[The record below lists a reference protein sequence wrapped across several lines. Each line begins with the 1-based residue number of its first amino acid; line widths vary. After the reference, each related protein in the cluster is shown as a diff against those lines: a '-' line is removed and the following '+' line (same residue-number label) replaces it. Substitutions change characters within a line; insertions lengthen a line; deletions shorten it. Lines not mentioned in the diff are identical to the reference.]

1 MPSPVRSTNIVHPIT
16 DAHLRNP
23 DTYAATLPLMQRNIS
38 QLDEGYSEGETR
50 SHSDS
55 EMTSYPDMDADT
67 QHVLGLVLAL
77 PEEQRRLFAESI
89 IRSLPNPDKDLLGRY
104 CNSLTHF
111 DPAHYLPA
119 ELMLSMLSY
128 LEPRDLLA
136 ASSVSR
142 AWRERGQDEKLWRS
156 CFAREGWVLDRSKIE
171 EFEERMQRRVKT
183 SGQGGQKSAK
193 ELQRR
198 SSRKRKT
205 EEAFNES
212 EVVPD
217 SASLEGGDEAVRE
230 QTNQGGEVIM
240 EGVELGPHRPHP
252 SSRQVS
258 SDNMGRPGMDTR
270 RSSTES
276 ATSLTTFSPRRNHAD
291 EYRTPAEIQS
301 NLLPGLWRPNTTQ
314 PKVSWPYLYK
324 QRARLER
331 NWEKGAYTMFRLPQ
345 PEHPEEG
352 HTECVYTIQH
362 TSSHLVSGSR
372 DWTIRIWDLNTYRLK
387 GKPLR
392 GHDASVLCLQFDER
406 PEHDLIVSGG
416 SDAHV
421 IIWRFST
428 GEVIRKMMN
437 AHDESVLNLRFDD
450 RYIVTCSK
458 DKSVKVWSRRA
469 MHRSDPLVPSFL
481 LPLLDRGNCL
491 HYDIKTDM
499 FREHA
504 LLINFGPPM
513 SGAHQ
518 AAVNAVQIHDNII
531 VSASG
536 DRTVKAWN
544 IDTGKH
550 TRTYSGHTKGIAC
563 VQYDGRRIISGSS
576 DNTVRIF
583 DAQSAAEVACLT
595 GHESL
600 VRTVQARFGDMD
612 TLTDEELYDEA
623 KATDKAFFQALEAGM
638 AMPSGSRRLSKRNAG
653 SSRPEDVMALGTKV
667 PPGGGGS
674 RWAKI
679 VSGSYDE
686 TIILWKRDRDGK
698 WAPKQTLS
706 MDGILRN
713 NARRQAR
720 TLNPPPPGGWP
731 AVPAMQ
737 AAHANAAQPAQQP
750 GGGLGAGIAG
760 IAAQQ
765 LLGPPANMP
774 PGLQQALA
782 QLQHQHAL
790 AQIQHH
796 QQQQA
801 HGQGHGHGRPPASAV
816 AAAANGHPLHPT
828 ATVGNNS
835 LHPAAAITH
844 SPTSSSGVVALPG
857 PAVLLPTNPSLN
869 LLPNHPPPA
878 SHPPSAP
885 HTHQLPLPA
894 AILAPATTA
903 PPSGN
908 ANPSAPTA
916 HPPPSTTAQSALASA
931 AAPAPAPTAN
941 PPTAQPLNPNPNPNP
956 VAPNPTPNPHSAR
969 ESNRVFKLQFDAR
982 RIVCCSQHRVI
993 VGWDFAN
1000 GEKELERVGGW
1011 CVETS

>member
-1 MPSPVRSTNIVHPIT
+1 
-16 DAHLRNP
+16 
-23 DTYAATLPLMQRNIS
+23 MQRNIS

-55 EMTSYPDMDADT
+55 EITSYPDMDAAT
-67 QHVLGLVLAL
+67 QHVLSLVLAL

-142 AWRERGQDEKLWRS
+142 AWRERGQDEKLWRT

-183 SGQGGQKSAK
+183 SGQVGQKSAK

-205 EEAFNES
+205 EEAFNDG
-212 EVVPD
+212 EVVGNA
-217 SASLEGGDEAVRE
+217 ASLEDGDEAVRE
-230 QTNQGGEVIM
+230 HINHGSEDAM
-240 EGVELGPHRPHP
+240 EGVELDSHQPDALSRRA
-252 SSRQVS
+252 SSE
-258 SDNMGRPGMDTR
+258 DTGRPKMNTR

-276 ATSLTTFSPRRNHAD
+276 ATSMTTFSPRQKHAD
-291 EYRTPAEIQS
+291 EYRTQAEIQF
-301 NLLPGLWRPNTTQ
+301 NLVPGLWRPNTTQ

-331 NWEKGAYTMFRLPQ
+331 NWEKGAYTMFRLPR

-372 DWTIRIWDLNTYRLK
+372 DWTSRIWDLNTYRLK
-387 GKPLR
+387 GQPLR

-421 IIWRFST
+421 LIWRFST

-491 HYDIKTDM
+491 HYDMKTDM

-638 AMPSGSRRLSKRNAG
+638 PMPSGSRRLSKRNAG
-653 SSRPEDVMALGTKV
+653 SSRPEDLMALGTKV

-686 TIILWKRDRDGK
+686 TIILWKRDREGK

-731 AVPAMQ
+731 AVPAL
-737 AAHANAAQPAQQP
+737 QPAPQP
-750 GGGLGAGIAG
+750 AGGLGAGIAG

-796 QQQQA
+796 QQQAQNP
-801 HGQGHGHGRPPASAV
+801 GHGRAHPSVPAV

-828 ATVGNNS
+828 GTIANNTS
-835 LHPAAAITH
+835 HAAAAVTH
-844 SPTSSSGVVALPG
+844 PPTTSSGAAALPAL
-857 PAVLLPTNPSLN
+857 AVPFTSNPSLN

-878 SHPPSAP
+878 FHPPSAP

-894 AILAPATTA
+894 AILAPTTA
-903 PPSGN
+903 ALLPGN
-908 ANPSAPTA
+908 PNHSAPNA
-916 HPPPSTTAQSALASA
+916 HPPATATATAQSALASA
-931 AAPAPAPTAN
+931 AAPAPAVN
-941 PPTAQPLNPNPNPNP
+941 PPTAHPLNPNPNPNP
-956 VAPNPTPNPHSAR
+956 VAPNPTPNNPHSAR

-1000 GEKELERVGGW
+1000 GEAELERVGGW